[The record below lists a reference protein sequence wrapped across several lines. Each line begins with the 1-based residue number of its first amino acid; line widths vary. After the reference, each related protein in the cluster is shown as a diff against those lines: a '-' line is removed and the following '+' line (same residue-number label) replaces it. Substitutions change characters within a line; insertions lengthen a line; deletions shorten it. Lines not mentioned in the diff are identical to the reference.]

1 MLKAPASWS
10 YTMLSN
16 FENCPR
22 KAWHMYIAKDLPKVE
37 TEAMKWGIRVH
48 EAMEKRLDTGNRI
61 TGFKTPLP
69 AEMEKFERFAA
80 AFDGKRP
87 RAEFWM
93 QIDNQGRAT
102 SVPSQAWGK
111 GKLDVLLLNDSETE
125 ALIVDWKTGKVRED
139 PFELQVFSLLV
150 RGWWPEIQ
158 KITGMYVWLSDLK
171 AGKTYDLTDTG
182 RVNARVR
189 EMWNAW
195 TSLDPRKEWLPNPNP
210 LCGWCPVKKCEF
222 NRSQE

>member
-1 MLKAPASWS
+1 MLRAPTSWS
-10 YTMLSN
+10 YTMLST

-48 EAMEKRLDTGNRI
+48 EALERRLDTGNRI
-61 TGFKTPLP
+61 TGAKTPLP
-69 AEMEKFERFAA
+69 PEMARFEKFAA

-102 SVPSQAWGK
+102 SIPSQAWGK
-111 GKLDVLLLNDSETE
+111 GKLDVLLLNDTETE

-158 KITGMYVWLSDLK
+158 KIVGMYVWLGDLK
-171 AGKTYDLTDTG
+171 VGKVYDLTDTG
-182 RVNARVR
+182 GINARVR

-195 TSLDPRKEWLPNPNP
+195 TSLDPQKEWLPNPNP
-210 LCGWCPVKKCEF
+210 LCGFCAVRTCEF
-222 NRSQE
+222 NRTR